1 MRMLLPVSVW
11 ALDFPQLLLRN
22 WGFGAHSCAEEPF
35 VAAQEV
41 RRKKAPLL
49 LQKEP
54 SLL

>member
-1 MRMLLPVSVW
+1 MLLPLSVW

-22 WGFGAHSCAEEPF
+22 WELGARSCAEEPF

-41 RRKKAPLL
+41 RGKKVPLL